1 MPRSLSVLIVED
13 DPCVLESLSSHLS
26 ALGHRVTPCRDA
38 KEALAALERETV
50 QLLITDA
57 EMEGMN
63 GLELIRQVRKTR
75 PELGI
80 IMMTAYEGKY
90 PMADAL
96 LAGADGFLSKP
107 FSLRSFSMIFE
118 RSYWEAISRPD
129 WWDRN
134 MAENGSATAKKA
146 ATSAPAR

>member
-26 ALGHRVTPCRDA
+26 ALGHQVTACRDA
-38 KEALAALERETV
+38 AEALAALKRDAF
-50 QLLITDA
+50 QLLVTDA
-57 EMEGMN
+57 EMDGMN
-63 GLELIRQVRKTR
+63 GLELIRQVRQTH

-80 IMMTAYEGKY
+80 ILMTAYEGKY

-107 FSLRSFSMIFE
+107 FSLRAFSMIFE

-134 MAENGSATAKKA
+134 MTENGSTAGKK
-146 ATSAPAR
+146 TTAPAPAK

>member
-1 MPRSLSVLIVED
+1 MARCINVLIVED
-13 DPCVLESLSSHLS
+13 DPCVLESLAGHL
-26 ALGHRVTPCRDA
+26 AAMGHRVVPCGNA
-38 KEALAALERETV
+38 TEALAALRQEQF

-57 EMEGMN
+57 EMEGIN
-63 GLELIRQVRKTR
+63 GLELIRHARKSY
-75 PELGI
+75 PDLSI

-107 FSLRSFSMIFE
+107 FSLRSFSMILE
-118 RSYWEAISRPD
+118 RSYWEAVSRPD

-134 MAENGSATAKKA
+134 MRSQNETAPKSAAAPSPAK
-146 ATSAPAR
+146 

>member
-1 MPRSLSVLIVED
+1 MPRSLNVLIVED
-13 DPCVLESLSSHLS
+13 DPCVLESLAGHLT

-38 KEALAALERETV
+38 VKALAALRQQSF
-50 QLLITDA
+50 QLLVTDA

-63 GLELIRQVRKTR
+63 GLELIRQVRKSH
-75 PELGI
+75 PDLGI
-80 IMMTAYEGKY
+80 ILMTAYEGKY

-107 FSLRSFSMIFE
+107 FSLRTFSMIFE
-118 RSYWEAISRPD
+118 RSYWEAVSRPD

-134 MAENGSATAKKA
+134 MAENGTAAGKKA
-146 ATSAPAR
+146 ATPAPAN